1 MECGSP
7 PRMRGKPLRT
17 PHLCKSV
24 RITPAHAGK
33 TALYCASSMSASDH
47 PRACGENWKRALTL
61 SATSGSP
68 PRMRGK
74 RKEVSHGR
82 KGIRITPAHAGKTRT
97 FASSPLSQPDHP
109 RACGENARKLFRE
122 RLGLGSPPRM
132 RGKRLCPPCV
142 VGFARITPAHA
153 GKTEGHVRRSGGN
166 ADHPRACGENPKT
179 FAASGTVIGSPP
191 RMRGKRLQ
199 PGRRELRVRITP
211 AHAGKTPLRARPA
224 TP

>member
-1 MECGSP
+1 MRGKLQPARISDIGFRITPAHAGKTRRGGPRHGVYADHPRACGENRVCAKEIFVECGSP

-82 KGIRITPAHAGKTRT
+82 KGIRITPAHAGKTVPAAEL
-97 FASSPLSQPDHP
+97 FSSYSDHP
-109 RACGENARKLFRE
+109 RACGENSLLTLSLFS
-122 RLGLGSPPRM
+122 LGGSPPRM
-132 RGKRLCPPCV
+132 RGKRC
-142 VGFARITPAHA
+142 H
-153 GKTEGHVRRSGGN
+153 
-166 ADHPRACGENPKT
+166 
-179 FAASGTVIGSPP
+179 
-191 RMRGKRLQ
+191 
-199 PGRRELRVRITP
+199 
-211 AHAGKTPLRARPA
+211 
-224 TP
+224 

>member
-1 MECGSP
+1 MNP
-7 PRMRGKPLRT
+7 
-17 PHLCKSV
+17 
-24 RITPAHAGK
+24 
-33 TALYCASSMSASDH
+33 
-47 PRACGENWKRALTL
+47 L
-61 SATSGSP
+61 SA
-68 PRMRGK
+68 
-74 RKEVSHGR
+74 
-82 KGIRITPAHAGKTRT
+82 
-97 FASSPLSQPDHP
+97 DHP

-211 AHAGKTPLRARPA
+211 AHAGKTPASMSALMSSADHPRACGENSANEYMETA
-224 TP
+224 TSGSPPRMRGKLGLCAV